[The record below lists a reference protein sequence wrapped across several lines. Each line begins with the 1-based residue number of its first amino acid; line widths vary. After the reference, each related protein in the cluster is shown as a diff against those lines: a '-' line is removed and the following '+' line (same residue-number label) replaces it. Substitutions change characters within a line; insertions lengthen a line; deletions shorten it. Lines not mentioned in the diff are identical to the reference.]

1 MSTLN
6 ISPRNSFPVDAGLY
20 RAAAEKD
27 ACGVAMLAQL
37 DGRSSHKI
45 VDLALTGLENLE
57 HRGAAGA
64 DPDSGDGAGI
74 LIQIPDEFFRGVL
87 DFKLPKRGCYAAGLV
102 FIDDT
107 DAAEQI
113 LRTNAEQLAKEEGL
127 IVLGWREVP
136 FDDSKIGAGA
146 KAVMPR
152 MLQLFVSS

>member
-27 ACGVAMLAQL
+27 ACGVAMVAQL

-64 DPDSGDGAGI
+64 YPDSGDGA
-74 LIQIPDEFFRGVL
+74 
-87 DFKLPKRGCYAAGLV
+87 
-102 FIDDT
+102 
-107 DAAEQI
+107 
-113 LRTNAEQLAKEEGL
+113 
-127 IVLGWREVP
+127 
-136 FDDSKIGAGA
+136 
-146 KAVMPR
+146 
-152 MLQLFVSS
+152 